1 MEVTGQL
8 HAPSRFTPRKRAP
21 GNDWMGGWEGP
32 RAVLDA
38 VMKRKI
44 PVTAGNPNLEPPIV
58 QNIL

>member
-1 MEVTGQL
+1 
-8 HAPSRFTPRKRAP
+8 
-21 GNDWMGGWEGP
+21 MGGWEGP